1 MNNLKVDTFLTVR
14 SVHIEPETRKVLVG
28 KRRKND
34 EENAISI
41 QSQGKQATSLELS
54 ALPQP
59 NFSRVIEFRVLS
71 NLSIFSKSEYRAW
84 MH

>member
-1 MNNLKVDTFLTVR
+1 MAPNTFVTVQ

-54 ALPQP
+54 C
-59 NFSRVIEFRVLS
+59 STSV
-71 NLSIFSKSEYRAW
+71 
-84 MH
+84 